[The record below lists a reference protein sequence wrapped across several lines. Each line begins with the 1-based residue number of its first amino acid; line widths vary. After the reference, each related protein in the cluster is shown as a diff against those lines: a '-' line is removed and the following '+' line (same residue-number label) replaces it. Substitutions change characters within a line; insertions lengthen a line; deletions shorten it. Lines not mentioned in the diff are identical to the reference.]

1 MIRGIIFDCFGV
13 LYHGSLEHLRE
24 LTPPEKQQE
33 LSDLS
38 HSYDYGYI
46 TQTDYFEGVG
56 LLIGR
61 SAIEVGQICHAQHI
75 RNNEMIEFVKS
86 LKVHYKTALL
96 SNVGRGFIEGLFT
109 RDELVTLFNVDILSN
124 EVGMRKPNREIYEYT
139 AMKLDLNPSECIM
152 IDDSPQ
158 NVSGAKDAGMEGI
171 VCVSTEQTISELKT
185 LLGGHNA

>member
-24 LTPPEKQQE
+24 LTPPERQQE

-46 TQTDYFEGVG
+46 TQSDYFEGVG

-61 SAIEVGQICHAQHI
+61 TSTEVGGICHAQHI
-75 RNNEMIEFVKS
+75 RNEGMIELARELKS
-86 LKVHYKTALL
+86 QYKIALL

-109 RDELVTLFNVDILSN
+109 PEELATLFDVDVLSN
-124 EVGMRKPNREIYEYT
+124 EVGMRKPNKEIYEYT
-139 AMKLDLNPSECIM
+139 AMKLDLSPSECVM

-158 NVSGAKDAGMEGI
+158 NVSGAKDTGMEGI
-171 VCVSTEQTISELKT
+171 VCMSTRQTASELNA
-185 LLGGHNA
+185 LLGRGDA

>member
-13 LYHGSLEHLRE
+13 LYHGSLDHLRE
-24 LTPPEKQQE
+24 LTPPERQQE

-46 TQTDYFEGVG
+46 TQADYFEGVG

-75 RNNEMIEFVKS
+75 RNNEMIALVKS
-86 LKVHYKTALL
+86 LKTHYKTALL

-109 RDELVTLFNVDILSN
+109 KDELMTLFDVDVLSN
-124 EVGMRKPNREIYEYT
+124 EIGMRKPNREIYEYT
-139 AMKLDLNPSECIM
+139 AMKLGLDPSECIM

-158 NVSGAKDAGMEGI
+158 NISGAKDAGMEGI
-171 VCVSTEQTISELKT
+171 VSISTEQTVSELKV
-185 LLGGHNA
+185 LLGDYHA